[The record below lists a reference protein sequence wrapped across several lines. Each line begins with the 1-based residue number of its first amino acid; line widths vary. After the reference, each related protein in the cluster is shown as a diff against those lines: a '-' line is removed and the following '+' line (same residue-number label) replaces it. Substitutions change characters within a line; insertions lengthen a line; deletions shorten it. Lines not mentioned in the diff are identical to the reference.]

1 MTKLEAVKKN
11 YGKDIEFLDEGWGVE
26 RFEDNG
32 AIYSIR
38 DDEELE
44 RDARENIEEIFNE
57 CCDKQSL
64 KEWVDNNGGIEDF
77 YDEVWINDFRI
88 EDLDQ
93 FGDMSDEEILDFCK
107 NYNYF
112 YDEYPAEALDMKKI
126 VDYVWYVDGAKSLS
140 TYDGD
145 LTYCECYT
153 VIREE

>member
-1 MTKLEAVKKN
+1 MTKLEAIKKN

-38 DDEELE
+38 NDEELE

-57 CCDKQSL
+57 DYDKQSL

-77 YDEVWINDFRI
+77 YDEVWVNDFHI
-88 EDLDQ
+88 EDPDQ

-107 NYNYF
+107 SHDYF
-112 YDEYPAEALDMKKI
+112 YDGYPAEALDIKKM
-126 VDYVWYVDGAKSLS
+126 VDYVWYVDGAQSLCA
-140 TYDGD
+140 YDD
-145 LTYCECYT
+145 ITYCEGYAI
-153 VIREE
+153 IREE